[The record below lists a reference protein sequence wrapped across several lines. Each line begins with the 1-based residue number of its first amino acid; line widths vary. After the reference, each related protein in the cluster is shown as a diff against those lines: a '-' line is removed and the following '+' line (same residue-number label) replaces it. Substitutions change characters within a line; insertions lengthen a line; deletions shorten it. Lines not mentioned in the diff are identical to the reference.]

1 MVLFCLSKNAVF
13 SRFTTVMHGDIIKNK
28 LKLIELYE
36 KGYIMKK
43 NIRKQQNNDMKIVHD
58 KRTFR
63 GAFAMASILLVILI
77 IAFLSVVYS
86 KQIQKQFFQERSKN
100 LLNISSK
107 VGDMMNSMITDVWS
121 CLDTMEY
128 QVKKKKEIPGEGL
141 EEWMS
146 TIYESV
152 CIKRDNSD
160 RDILLFFNDNNQY
173 YMISEEGY
181 YQGNWSNLSIF
192 TELNTK
198 DSIYSV
204 TLPNVKET
212 QNYIM
217 LLREIDD
224 RNVTID
230 GNQMKYISI
239 CINTNDFKECFT
251 VDGFEKQN
259 FFYILSADGHRLF
272 RYEQGD
278 SFIDVFNI
286 FNALED
292 CETLQG
298 SSIREMRDNLINNK
312 NDCSEFLY
320 DGKHYYVSSTA
331 LEFKDWF
338 ILMFVPTE
346 ILASNYDSFLK
357 TTFTFAAVIAVL
369 LIVLFVS
376 ISTIFVLSTTDRKM
390 MQQQKIANE
399 KLEEAAK
406 LANVAN
412 DAKTEFLSNMS
423 HDIRT
428 PINGIMGMTAI
439 ALKEDN
445 PQKTID
451 CLKKIQ
457 GASNHL
463 MSLINDILDMSRIE
477 RGKIEITNSNLN
489 IIRIVE
495 ECVSIVYG
503 EMDDRNLE
511 INVNVDEVIHSEL
524 FGDDLHLKQVLIN
537 IIGNAVK
544 FTPDHGK
551 IWIRIRESGHDSIKS
566 FFQIEIEDNGIGMKE
581 EFIKDIFKPFSQEAS
596 TSRTKYQGTGLGM
609 AITKNIIELMDGSIE
624 VESEYQKGT
633 KFTVYLP
640 FLINSRYQE
649 RILEKQEKNISG
661 ISILLVDDNELNLD
675 VAKELLEAEGAKV
688 ITAWNG
694 KEALDIFERE
704 KEGTF
709 DVIIMD
715 IMMPVMD
722 GLEATRKIRQLGK
735 KDALHIPI
743 IAMTANAFREDIQK
757 SLDAG
762 MNEHISKPVD
772 IDTII
777 MVISKFF

>member
-1 MVLFCLSKNAVF
+1 ML
-13 SRFTTVMHGDIIKNK
+13 RFK
-28 LKLIELYE
+28 
-36 KGYIMKK
+36 
-43 NIRKQQNNDMKIVHD
+43 RKQSDELKIQIND
-58 KRTFR
+58 KRTYH
-63 GAFAMASILLVILI
+63 GAIAMLSIAFVIFVISILGI
-77 IAFLSVVYS
+77 SYTR
-86 KQIQKQFFQERSKN
+86 QIQKQFFQERSKN

-107 VGDMMNSMITDVWS
+107 MGDMMNSMITDVWS
-121 CLDTMEY
+121 CLDTLEY
-128 QVKKKKEIPGEGL
+128 QAKKKKDIPGDVL

-146 TIYESV
+146 TIHESV
-152 CIKRDNSD
+152 CIKRKDSD
-160 RDILLFFNDNNQY
+160 RDILLFFNEKNEY
-173 YMISEEGY
+173 YMITENGY
-181 YQGNWSNLSIF
+181 FHGNWNNVSIF
-192 TELNTK
+192 TDLNSK
-198 DSIYSV
+198 DDIFSV
-204 TLPNVKET
+204 VLPNVDESQK
-212 QNYIM
+212 YIM
-217 LLREIDD
+217 LIRKIDD
-224 RNVTID
+224 SSNITFD
-230 GNQMKYISI
+230 GNNLKYLSI

-259 FFYILSADGHRLF
+259 FFYILSEDGHRVF

-278 SFIDVFNI
+278 SFIDLLNI
-286 FNALED
+286 FDALED
-292 CETLQG
+292 CEIVNG
-298 SSIREMRDNLINNK
+298 PSINEMMSNLKEKK

-320 DGKHYYVSSTA
+320 DGEKYYVSSTA

-346 ILASNYDSFLK
+346 ILASNYDHFLK
-357 TTFTFAAVIAVL
+357 TTLSFAAVVSVL

-376 ISTIFVLSTTDRKM
+376 ISIILVLASSDRKL

-399 KLEEAAK
+399 KLAEAAK

-412 DAKTEFLSNMS
+412 EAKTEFLSNMS

-445 PQKTID
+445 SQKTMD
-451 CLKKIQ
+451 CLRKIQ

-489 IIRIVE
+489 IIRIIE

-503 EMDDRNLE
+503 QLEDRNLE
-511 INVNVDEVIHSEL
+511 INVNVENVVHSEL
-524 FGDDLHLKQVLIN
+524 FGDDLHFKQVLIN

-551 IWIRIRESGHDSIKS
+551 IWIRVKEIGFDSIKAN
-566 FFQIEIEDNGIGMKE
+566 FQIEIEDTGIGMKE
-581 EFIKDIFKPFSQEAS
+581 DFLKDIFKPFSQEAH

-624 VESEYQKGT
+624 VDSVYQKGS
-633 KFTVYLP
+633 KFTVFIP

-649 RILEKQEKNISG
+649 RVLEKEDMNIDG
-661 ISILLVDDNELNLD
+661 IHILLVDDNELNLE
-675 VAKELLEAEGAKV
+675 VAKELLESEGARV
-688 ITAWNG
+688 TTAWNG
-694 KEALDIFERE
+694 KEALDMFEKE
-704 KEGTF
+704 DEGTF
-709 DVIIMD
+709 NLIIMD

-722 GLEATRKIRQLGK
+722 GLEATRKIRQLHK

-772 IDTII
+772 IETMK
-777 MVISKFF
+777 MVISKCLS

>member
-1 MVLFCLSKNAVF
+1 MNS
-13 SRFTTVMHGDIIKNK
+13 IK
-28 LKLIELYE
+28 
-36 KGYIMKK
+36 
-43 NIRKQQNNDMKIVHD
+43 RKQQDNEMKIIHD

-63 GAFAMASILLVILI
+63 GAFAMFSVLLVILI

-86 KQIQKQFFQERSKN
+86 KQIQKQFFQERNKN

-128 QVKKKKEIPGEGL
+128 QVKKKKEIPGDVL

-152 CIKRDNSD
+152 CIKRVNSD
-160 RDILLFFNDNNQY
+160 RDILLFFNENNQY

-198 DSIYSV
+198 DAIYSI

-230 GNQMKYISI
+230 GKQMKYISI

-251 VDGFEKQN
+251 VDGFERQN

-286 FNALED
+286 FNALEE

-298 SSIREMRDNLINNK
+298 SSIREMRDNLINKK

-320 DGKHYYVSSTA
+320 EGKRYYVSSTA

-357 TTFTFAAVIAVL
+357 TTLTFATVIAVL

-376 ISTIFVLSTTDRKM
+376 MSIIFVLSATDRKM

-399 KLEEAAK
+399 KLAEAAK

-551 IWIRIRESGHDSIKS
+551 IWIRIRETGHDSIKS
-566 FFQIEIEDNGIGMKE
+566 FFQIEIEDNGIGMKK

-661 ISILLVDDNELNLD
+661 ISILLVDDNELNLE

-688 ITAWNG
+688 TTVWNG
-694 KEALDIFERE
+694 KEALDTFERE
-704 KEGTF
+704 REGTF

-715 IMMPVMD
+715 IMMPIMD
-722 GLEATRKIRQLGK
+722 GLEATRRIRQLEK
-735 KDALHIPI
+735 KDAQHIPI

-772 IDTII
+772 IETII

>member
-1 MVLFCLSKNAVF
+1 MKEFIK
-13 SRFTTVMHGDIIKNK
+13 KNK
-28 LKLIELYE
+28 
-36 KGYIMKK
+36 
-43 NIRKQQNNDMKIVHD
+43 QNSQMDEHD
-58 KRTFR
+58 KRTYR
-63 GAFAMASILLVILI
+63 GAFAMLSILAAI
-77 IAFLSVVYS
+77 IIISSLSVVYS
-86 KQIQKQFFQERSKN
+86 NQIKKQFFQERSKN

-128 QVKKKKEIPGEGL
+128 QLKKKKDIPGEEL
-141 EEWMS
+141 EEWMT
-146 TIYESV
+146 TIYESA
-152 CIKRDNSD
+152 CIKRENMD
-160 RDILLFFNDNNQY
+160 RDILLFFNENNQY
-173 YMISEEGY
+173 YMISEDGY
-181 YQGNWSNLSIF
+181 YHGNWSNLSIF
-192 TELNTK
+192 MNLNTK
-198 DSIYSV
+198 DAIYTT
-204 TLPNVKET
+204 TLPNVTET

-224 RNVTID
+224 INVTID
-230 GNQMKYISI
+230 GKKMKYVSV
-239 CINTNDFKECFT
+239 CINTKDFKECFT
-251 VDGFEKQN
+251 VEGFEKQN

-278 SFIDVFNI
+278 SFIDVFNV
-286 FNALED
+286 FNALES

-298 SSIREMRDNLINNK
+298 TSTQEMRDSLINKK

-320 DGKHYYVSSTA
+320 EGKRYYVSSTV
-331 LEFKDWF
+331 LEFNDWF

-346 ILASNYDSFLK
+346 ILASNYDSFLR
-357 TTFTFAAVIAVL
+357 TTFTYAAIIAVL
-369 LIVLFVS
+369 LIILFVS
-376 ISTIFVLSTTDRKM
+376 MSIIFVLSTADRKL
-390 MQQQKIANE
+390 MQQQKIANQ
-399 KLEEAAK
+399 KLAEAAK

-412 DAKTEFLSNMS
+412 EAKTEFLSNMS

-428 PINGIMGMTAI
+428 PINGIMGMTTI

-477 RGKIEITNSNLN
+477 RGKIEISNSNMN

-511 INVNVDEVIHSEL
+511 INVNVEEVIHGEL
-524 FGDDLHLKQVLIN
+524 FGDDLHFKQVLIN
-537 IIGNAVK
+537 ILGNAVK

-551 IWIRIRESGHDSIKS
+551 IWVRVKETGHDAIKA
-566 FFQIEIEDNGIGMKE
+566 FYQIEIEDNGIGMKP

-624 VESEYQKGT
+624 VQSTYQKGT
-633 KFTVYLP
+633 IFTVYLP

-649 RILEKQEKNISG
+649 KILEKQERNISG
-661 ISILLVDDNELNLD
+661 IRILLVDDNELNLE
-675 VAKELLEAEGAKV
+675 VAKELLEGEGAV
-688 ITAWNG
+688 ITTAWNG
-694 KEALDIFERE
+694 QEALDTFERE
-704 KEGTF
+704 PEGTF

-722 GLEATRKIRQLGK
+722 GLEATRRIRNLDK
-735 KDALHIPI
+735 KDASYIPI
-743 IAMTANAFREDIQK
+743 IAMTANAFREDVQK

-772 IDTII
+772 IETI
-777 MVISKFF
+777 MLVINKFFP

>member
-1 MVLFCLSKNAVF
+1 MNS
-13 SRFTTVMHGDIIKNK
+13 IK
-28 LKLIELYE
+28 
-36 KGYIMKK
+36 
-43 NIRKQQNNDMKIVHD
+43 RKQQDNEMKIIHD

-63 GAFAMASILLVILI
+63 GAFAMFSVLLVILI

-86 KQIQKQFFQERSKN
+86 KQIQKQFFQERNKN

-128 QVKKKKEIPGEGL
+128 QVKKKKEIPGDVL

-160 RDILLFFNDNNQY
+160 RDILLFFNENNQY

-198 DSIYSV
+198 DAIYSI

-230 GNQMKYISI
+230 GKQMKYISI

-251 VDGFEKQN
+251 VDGFERQN

-286 FNALED
+286 FNALEE

-298 SSIREMRDNLINNK
+298 SSIREMRDNLINKK

-320 DGKHYYVSSTA
+320 EGKRYYVSSTA

-357 TTFTFAAVIAVL
+357 TTLTFAAVIAVL

-376 ISTIFVLSTTDRKM
+376 MSIIFVLSATDRKM

-399 KLEEAAK
+399 KLAEAAK

-551 IWIRIRESGHDSIKS
+551 IWIRIRETGHDSIKS

-688 ITAWNG
+688 TTAWNG
-694 KEALDIFERE
+694 KEALDTFERE

-722 GLEATRKIRQLGK
+722 GLEATRKIRLLGK
-735 KDALHIPI
+735 KDAPHIPI

>member
-1 MVLFCLSKNAVF
+1 MNS
-13 SRFTTVMHGDIIKNK
+13 IK
-28 LKLIELYE
+28 
-36 KGYIMKK
+36 
-43 NIRKQQNNDMKIVHD
+43 RKQQDNEMKIIHD

-63 GAFAMASILLVILI
+63 GAFAMFSVLLVILI

-86 KQIQKQFFQERSKN
+86 KQIQKQFFQERNKN

-128 QVKKKKEIPGEGL
+128 QVKKKKEIPGDVL

-146 TIYESV
+146 TIYESA

-160 RDILLFFNDNNQY
+160 RDILLFFNENNQY

-198 DSIYSV
+198 DAIYSI

-230 GNQMKYISI
+230 GKQMKYISI

-251 VDGFEKQN
+251 VDGFERQN

-286 FNALED
+286 FNALEE

-298 SSIREMRDNLINNK
+298 SSIREMRDNLINKK

-320 DGKHYYVSSTA
+320 EGKRYYVSSTA

-357 TTFTFAAVIAVL
+357 TTLTFAAVIAVL

-376 ISTIFVLSTTDRKM
+376 MSIIFVLSATDRKM
-390 MQQQKIANE
+390 MQQQKIADE
-399 KLEEAAK
+399 KLAEAAK

-551 IWIRIRESGHDSIKS
+551 IWIRIRETGHDSIKS

-688 ITAWNG
+688 TTAWNG
-694 KEALDIFERE
+694 KEALDTFERE

-722 GLEATRKIRQLGK
+722 GLEATRKIRLLGK
-735 KDALHIPI
+735 KDAPHIPI

>member
-1 MVLFCLSKNAVF
+1 MKEFIK
-13 SRFTTVMHGDIIKNK
+13 KNK
-28 LKLIELYE
+28 
-36 KGYIMKK
+36 
-43 NIRKQQNNDMKIVHD
+43 QNSQMDEHD
-58 KRTFR
+58 KRTYR
-63 GAFAMASILLVILI
+63 GAFAMLSILAAI
-77 IAFLSVVYS
+77 IIISSLSVVYS
-86 KQIQKQFFQERSKN
+86 NQIKKQFFQERSKN

-128 QVKKKKEIPGEGL
+128 QLKKKKDIPGEGL
-141 EEWMS
+141 EEWMT
-146 TIYESV
+146 TIHESV
-152 CIKRDNSD
+152 CIKRENMD
-160 RDILLFFNDNNQY
+160 RDILLFFNENNQY
-173 YMISEEGY
+173 YMISEDGY
-181 YQGNWSNLSIF
+181 YHGNWSNLSIF
-192 TELNTK
+192 MNLNTK
-198 DSIYSV
+198 DAIYTT
-204 TLPNVKET
+204 TLPNVTET

-224 RNVTID
+224 INVTID
-230 GNQMKYISI
+230 GKKMKYVSI
-239 CINTNDFKECFT
+239 CINTKDFKECFT
-251 VDGFEKQN
+251 VEGFEKQN
-259 FFYILSADGHRLF
+259 FFYILSSDGHRLF

-278 SFIDVFNI
+278 SFIDVFNV
-286 FNALED
+286 FNALES

-298 SSIREMRDNLINNK
+298 TSIQEMRNNLINKK

-320 DGKHYYVSSTA
+320 EGKKYYVSSTA
-331 LEFKDWF
+331 LEFNDWF

-346 ILASNYDSFLK
+346 ILASNYDSFLR
-357 TTFTFAAVIAVL
+357 TTFTYAAIIAVL
-369 LIVLFVS
+369 LIILFVS
-376 ISTIFVLSTTDRKM
+376 MSIIFVLSTADRKL
-390 MQQQKIANE
+390 MQQQKIANQ
-399 KLEEAAK
+399 KLAEAAK

-412 DAKTEFLSNMS
+412 EAKTEFLSNMS

-428 PINGIMGMTAI
+428 PINGIMGMTTI

-477 RGKIEITNSNLN
+477 RGKIEISNSNMN

-511 INVNVDEVIHSEL
+511 INVNVEEVIHSEL
-524 FGDDLHLKQVLIN
+524 FGDDLHFKQVLIN
-537 IIGNAVK
+537 ILGNAVK

-551 IWIRIRESGHDSIKS
+551 IWVRVKETGHDAIKA
-566 FFQIEIEDNGIGMKE
+566 FYQIEIEDNGIGMKP

-596 TSRTKYQGTGLGM
+596 TSRTQYQGTGLGM
-609 AITKNIIELMDGSIE
+609 AITKNIIELMDGSFE
-624 VESEYQKGT
+624 VQSTYQKGT
-633 KFTVYLP
+633 IFTVYLP

-649 RILEKQEKNISG
+649 KILEKQERNISG
-661 ISILLVDDNELNLD
+661 IHILLVDDNELNLE
-675 VAKELLEAEGAKV
+675 VAKELLEGEGAV
-688 ITAWNG
+688 ITTAWNG
-694 KEALDIFERE
+694 QEALDTFERE
-704 KEGTF
+704 PEGTF

-722 GLEATRKIRQLGK
+722 GLEATRRIRNLDK
-735 KDALHIPI
+735 KDAGFIPI
-743 IAMTANAFREDIQK
+743 IAMTANAFREDVQK

-772 IDTII
+772 IETIM
-777 MVISKFF
+777 MVINKFFP

>member
-1 MVLFCLSKNAVF
+1 MNS
-13 SRFTTVMHGDIIKNK
+13 IK
-28 LKLIELYE
+28 
-36 KGYIMKK
+36 
-43 NIRKQQNNDMKIVHD
+43 RKQQDNEMKIIHD

-63 GAFAMASILLVILI
+63 GTFAMFSVLLVILI
-77 IAFLSVVYS
+77 IFFLSVVYS

-128 QVKKKKEIPGEGL
+128 QVKKKKEISGDGL

-160 RDILLFFNDNNQY
+160 RDILLFFNENNQY

-198 DSIYSV
+198 DSIYSI

-286 FNALED
+286 FNALEE

-298 SSIREMRDNLINNK
+298 SSIREMRDNLINKK

-320 DGKHYYVSSTA
+320 EGKHYYVSSTA

-376 ISTIFVLSTTDRKM
+376 ISTIFVLSTTDRKL
-390 MQQQKIANE
+390 MQQQKIANQ
-399 KLEEAAK
+399 KLAEAAK

-551 IWIRIRESGHDSIKS
+551 IWIRIRETGHDSIKS

-688 ITAWNG
+688 TTAWNG
-694 KEALDIFERE
+694 KEALDTFERE

-722 GLEATRKIRQLGK
+722 GLEATRKIRLLGK
-735 KDALHIPI
+735 KDAPHIPI

>member
-1 MVLFCLSKNAVF
+1 MNS
-13 SRFTTVMHGDIIKNK
+13 IK
-28 LKLIELYE
+28 
-36 KGYIMKK
+36 
-43 NIRKQQNNDMKIVHD
+43 RKQQDNEIKIIHD

-63 GAFAMASILLVILI
+63 GAFAIVSVLLVILI

-86 KQIQKQFFQERSKN
+86 KQIQKQFFQERNKN

-128 QVKKKKEIPGEGL
+128 QVKKKKEIPGDVL

-146 TIYESV
+146 TIYESA

-160 RDILLFFNDNNQY
+160 RDILLFFNENNQY

-198 DSIYSV
+198 DAIYSI

-230 GNQMKYISI
+230 GKQMKYISI

-251 VDGFEKQN
+251 VDGFERQN

-286 FNALED
+286 FNALEE

-298 SSIREMRDNLINNK
+298 SSIREMRDNLINKK

-320 DGKHYYVSSTA
+320 EGKRYYVSSTA

-357 TTFTFAAVIAVL
+357 TTLTFAAVIAVL

-376 ISTIFVLSTTDRKM
+376 MSIIFVLSATDRKM

-399 KLEEAAK
+399 KLAEAAK

-551 IWIRIRESGHDSIKS
+551 IWIRIRETGHDSIKS
-566 FFQIEIEDNGIGMKE
+566 FFQIEIEDNGIGMKK

-661 ISILLVDDNELNLD
+661 ISILLVDDNELNLE

-688 ITAWNG
+688 TTVWNG
-694 KEALDIFERE
+694 KEALDTFERE
-704 KEGTF
+704 REGTF

-715 IMMPVMD
+715 IMMPIMD
-722 GLEATRKIRQLGK
+722 GLEATRRIRQLEK
-735 KDALHIPI
+735 KDAQHIPI

-772 IDTII
+772 IETII
-777 MVISKFF
+777 MVFSKFF

>member
-1 MVLFCLSKNAVF
+1 MNS
-13 SRFTTVMHGDIIKNK
+13 IK
-28 LKLIELYE
+28 
-36 KGYIMKK
+36 
-43 NIRKQQNNDMKIVHD
+43 RKQQDNEIKIIHD

-63 GAFAMASILLVILI
+63 GAFAIVSVLLVILI

-86 KQIQKQFFQERSKN
+86 KQIQKQFFQERNKN

-128 QVKKKKEIPGEGL
+128 QVKKKKEIPGDVL

-146 TIYESV
+146 TIYESA

-160 RDILLFFNDNNQY
+160 RDILLFFNENNQY

-198 DSIYSV
+198 DAIYSI

-230 GNQMKYISI
+230 GKQMKYISI

-251 VDGFEKQN
+251 VDGFERQN

-286 FNALED
+286 FNALEE

-298 SSIREMRDNLINNK
+298 SSIREMRDNLINKK

-320 DGKHYYVSSTA
+320 EGKRYYVSSTA

-357 TTFTFAAVIAVL
+357 TTLTFAAVIAVL

-376 ISTIFVLSTTDRKM
+376 MSIIFVLSATDRKM

-399 KLEEAAK
+399 KLAEAAK

-551 IWIRIRESGHDSIKS
+551 IWIRIRETGHDSIKS
-566 FFQIEIEDNGIGMKE
+566 FFQIEIEDNGIGMKK

-661 ISILLVDDNELNLD
+661 ISILLVDDNELNLE

-688 ITAWNG
+688 TTVWNG
-694 KEALDIFERE
+694 KEALDTFERE
-704 KEGTF
+704 REGTF

-715 IMMPVMD
+715 IMMPIMD
-722 GLEATRKIRQLGK
+722 GLEATRRIRQLEK
-735 KDALHIPI
+735 KDAQHIPI

-772 IDTII
+772 IETII

>member
-1 MVLFCLSKNAVF
+1 MNS
-13 SRFTTVMHGDIIKNK
+13 IK
-28 LKLIELYE
+28 
-36 KGYIMKK
+36 
-43 NIRKQQNNDMKIVHD
+43 RKQQDNEIKIIHD

-63 GAFAMASILLVILI
+63 GAFAMVSVLLVILI

-86 KQIQKQFFQERSKN
+86 KQIQKQFFQERNKN

-128 QVKKKKEIPGEGL
+128 QVKKKKEIPGDGL

-160 RDILLFFNDNNQY
+160 RDILLFFNENNQY

-181 YQGNWSNLSIF
+181 YQGNWNNLSIF

-198 DSIYSV
+198 DAIYSI

-230 GNQMKYISI
+230 GKQMKYISI

-251 VDGFEKQN
+251 VDGFERQN

-286 FNALED
+286 FNALEE

-298 SSIREMRDNLINNK
+298 SSIREMRDNLINKK

-320 DGKHYYVSSTA
+320 EGKRYYVSSTA

-357 TTFTFAAVIAVL
+357 TTLTFAAVIAVL

-376 ISTIFVLSTTDRKM
+376 MSIIFVLSATDRKM

-399 KLEEAAK
+399 KLAEAAK

-551 IWIRIRESGHDSIKS
+551 IWIRIRETGHDSIKS
-566 FFQIEIEDNGIGMKE
+566 FFQIEIEDNGIGMKK

-661 ISILLVDDNELNLD
+661 ISILLVDDNELNLE

-688 ITAWNG
+688 TTVWNG
-694 KEALDIFERE
+694 KEALDTFERE
-704 KEGTF
+704 REGTF

-715 IMMPVMD
+715 IMMPIMD
-722 GLEATRKIRQLGK
+722 GLEATRRIRQLEK
-735 KDALHIPI
+735 KDAQHIPI

>member
-1 MVLFCLSKNAVF
+1 MNS
-13 SRFTTVMHGDIIKNK
+13 IK
-28 LKLIELYE
+28 
-36 KGYIMKK
+36 
-43 NIRKQQNNDMKIVHD
+43 RKQQDNEMKIIHD

-63 GAFAMASILLVILI
+63 GAFAMFSVLLVILI

-86 KQIQKQFFQERSKN
+86 KQIQKQFFQERNKN

-128 QVKKKKEIPGEGL
+128 QVKKKKEIPGDVL

-146 TIYESV
+146 TIYESA

-160 RDILLFFNDNNQY
+160 RDILLFFNENNQY

-198 DSIYSV
+198 DAIYSI

-230 GNQMKYISI
+230 GKQMKYISI

-251 VDGFEKQN
+251 VDGFERQN

-286 FNALED
+286 FNALEE

-298 SSIREMRDNLINNK
+298 SSIREMRDNLINKK

-320 DGKHYYVSSTA
+320 EGKRYYVSSTA

-357 TTFTFAAVIAVL
+357 TTLTFATVIAVL

-376 ISTIFVLSTTDRKM
+376 ISTIFVLSTTDRKL

-399 KLEEAAK
+399 KLAEAAK

-551 IWIRIRESGHDSIKS
+551 IWIRIRETGHDSIKS

-688 ITAWNG
+688 TTAWNG
-694 KEALDIFERE
+694 KEALDTFERE

-722 GLEATRKIRQLGK
+722 GLEATRKIRLLGK
-735 KDALHIPI
+735 KDAPHIPI

-772 IDTII
+772 IETII

>member
-1 MVLFCLSKNAVF
+1 MNS
-13 SRFTTVMHGDIIKNK
+13 IK
-28 LKLIELYE
+28 
-36 KGYIMKK
+36 
-43 NIRKQQNNDMKIVHD
+43 RKQQDNEMKIIHD

-63 GAFAMASILLVILI
+63 GAFAMFSVLLVILI

-86 KQIQKQFFQERSKN
+86 KQIQKQFFQERNKN

-128 QVKKKKEIPGEGL
+128 QVKKKKEIPGDVL

-146 TIYESV
+146 TIYESA

-160 RDILLFFNDNNQY
+160 RDILLFFNENNQY

-198 DSIYSV
+198 DAIYSI

-230 GNQMKYISI
+230 GKQMKYISI

-286 FNALED
+286 FNALEE

-298 SSIREMRDNLINNK
+298 SSIREMRDNLINKK

-320 DGKHYYVSSTA
+320 EGKRYYVSSTA

-357 TTFTFAAVIAVL
+357 TTLTFAAVIAVL

-376 ISTIFVLSTTDRKM
+376 MSIIFVLSATDRKM

-399 KLEEAAK
+399 KLAEAAK

-551 IWIRIRESGHDSIKS
+551 IWIRIRETGHDSIKS

-661 ISILLVDDNELNLD
+661 ISILLVDDNELNLE

-688 ITAWNG
+688 TTAWNG
-694 KEALDIFERE
+694 KEALDTFERE

-722 GLEATRKIRQLGK
+722 GLDATRRIRQFEK
-735 KDALHIPI
+735 KDAQHIPI

>member
-1 MVLFCLSKNAVF
+1 MMKPKRSYL
-13 SRFTTVMHGDIIKNK
+13 NK
-28 LKLIELYE
+28 EIL
-36 KGYIMKK
+36 
-43 NIRKQQNNDMKIVHD
+43 QQHD
-58 KRTFR
+58 KRTYH
-63 GAFAMASILLVILI
+63 GVMAMLSVLFAIFIISILTI
-77 IAFLSVVYS
+77 VYT
-86 KQIQKQFFQERSKN
+86 KQIKEQFFQERSKN
-100 LLNISSK
+100 LINISSK

-128 QVKKKKEIPGEGL
+128 QVRKKKDIPVDKM
-141 EEWMS
+141 EEWMNG
-146 TIYESV
+146 IHESV
-152 CIKRDNSD
+152 CIKRENSD
-160 RDILLFFNDNNQY
+160 RDILLVFDEYNQY
-173 YMISEEGY
+173 YMVSEEGY
-181 YQGNWSNLSIF
+181 YHGNWSNLAIF

-198 DSIYSV
+198 DAIYSV

-224 RNVTID
+224 RNLTIE
-230 GNQMKYISI
+230 GNKIKYISI

-259 FFYILSADGHRLF
+259 FFYILSTDGHRLF

-278 SFIDVFNI
+278 SFIDVFNV
-286 FNALED
+286 FKALEN
-292 CETLQG
+292 CETIHG
-298 SSIREMRDNLINNK
+298 STIVEMRDNLKNKK
-312 NDCSEFLY
+312 NDCSEFIY
-320 DGKHYYVSSTA
+320 EGKKYYVSSTA
-331 LEFKDWF
+331 VEFKDWF
-338 ILMFVPTE
+338 ILMFVPTK

-357 TTFTFAAVIAVL
+357 TTFTFATLVAVL

-376 ISTIFVLSTTDRKM
+376 LSMILLLSATDRKL
-390 MQQQKIANE
+390 MQQQKSANE
-399 KLEEAAK
+399 KLAEAAK

-412 DAKTEFLSNMS
+412 EAKTEFLSNMS

-445 PQKTID
+445 PQKTMD

-489 IIRIVE
+489 IIHIME

-503 EMDDRNLE
+503 QLEDRNLE
-511 INVNVDEVIHSEL
+511 VNLNVEEVIHSEL
-524 FGDDLHLKQVLIN
+524 FGDDLHFKQIMIN
-537 IIGNAVK
+537 ILGNAVK

-551 IWIRIRESGHDSIKS
+551 IWVRVKEIEYDSIKS
-566 FFQIEIEDNGIGMKE
+566 HFQIEVEDTGIGMKE
-581 EFIKDIFKPFSQEAS
+581 EYLKDIFKPFSQEAS

-609 AITKNIIELMDGSIE
+609 AITKNIVELMGGNIE
-624 VESEYQKGT
+624 VESVYHKGS
-633 KFTVYLP
+633 KFTVFLP
-640 FLINSRYQE
+640 FMINSRFE
-649 RILEKQEKNISG
+649 SRIAEKKEKNISD
-661 ISILLVDDNELNLD
+661 IHILLVDDNELNLE
-675 VAKELLEAEGAKV
+675 VAKELLEAEGAR
-688 ITAWNG
+688 ITTAWNG
-694 KEALDIFERE
+694 KEALDLFEKE

-722 GLEATRKIRQLGK
+722 GLEATRRIRKLAK
-735 KDALHIPI
+735 KDAALVPI

-772 IDTII
+772 IETIL
-777 MVISKFF
+777 MVINKFIS

>member
-1 MVLFCLSKNAVF
+1 M
-13 SRFTTVMHGDIIKNK
+13 NK
-28 LKLIELYE
+28 F
-36 KGYIMKK
+36 M
-43 NIRKQQNNDMKIVHD
+43 RKQQDNETKNTHD
-58 KRTFR
+58 KRAFR
-63 GAFAMASILLVILI
+63 GAFAMFSILLVILI
-77 IAFLSVVYS
+77 IFFLSVVYS
-86 KQIQKQFFQERSKN
+86 KQIQKQCFQERSKN

-128 QVKKKKEIPGEGL
+128 QVKKKKEISGDGL

-160 RDILLFFNDNNQY
+160 RDILLFFNENNQY

-198 DSIYSV
+198 DSIYSI

-286 FNALED
+286 FNALEE

-298 SSIREMRDNLINNK
+298 SSIREMRDNLINKK

-320 DGKHYYVSSTA
+320 EGKHYYVSSTA

-376 ISTIFVLSTTDRKM
+376 ISTIFVLSTTDRKL
-390 MQQQKIANE
+390 MQQQKNANE
-399 KLEEAAK
+399 KLAEAAK

-551 IWIRIRESGHDSIKS
+551 IWIRIRETGHDSIKS

-688 ITAWNG
+688 TTAWNG
-694 KEALDIFERE
+694 KEALDTFERE

-722 GLEATRKIRQLGK
+722 GLEATRKIRLLGK
-735 KDALHIPI
+735 KDAPHIPI

>member
-1 MVLFCLSKNAVF
+1 MNS
-13 SRFTTVMHGDIIKNK
+13 IK
-28 LKLIELYE
+28 
-36 KGYIMKK
+36 
-43 NIRKQQNNDMKIVHD
+43 RKQQDNEMKIIHD

-63 GAFAMASILLVILI
+63 GAFAMFSVLLVILI

-86 KQIQKQFFQERSKN
+86 KQIQKQFFQERNKN

-128 QVKKKKEIPGEGL
+128 QVKKKKEIPGDVL

-146 TIYESV
+146 TIYESA

-160 RDILLFFNDNNQY
+160 RDILLFFNENNQY

-198 DSIYSV
+198 DAIYSI

-230 GNQMKYISI
+230 GKQMKYISI

-251 VDGFEKQN
+251 VDGFERQN

-286 FNALED
+286 FNALEE

-298 SSIREMRDNLINNK
+298 SSIREMRDNLINKK

-320 DGKHYYVSSTA
+320 EGKRYYVSSTA

-357 TTFTFAAVIAVL
+357 TTLTFAAVIAVL
-369 LIVLFVS
+369 LSVLFVS
-376 ISTIFVLSTTDRKM
+376 MSIIFVLSATDRKM

-399 KLEEAAK
+399 KLAEAAK

-551 IWIRIRESGHDSIKS
+551 IWIRIRETGHDSIKS

-688 ITAWNG
+688 TTAWNG
-694 KEALDIFERE
+694 KEALDTFERE

-722 GLEATRKIRQLGK
+722 GLEATRKIRLLGK
-735 KDALHIPI
+735 KDAPHIPI

>member
-1 MVLFCLSKNAVF
+1 MNS
-13 SRFTTVMHGDIIKNK
+13 IK
-28 LKLIELYE
+28 
-36 KGYIMKK
+36 
-43 NIRKQQNNDMKIVHD
+43 RKQQDNEMKIIHD

-63 GAFAMASILLVILI
+63 GAFAMFSVLLVILI

-86 KQIQKQFFQERSKN
+86 KQIQKQFFQERNKN

-128 QVKKKKEIPGEGL
+128 QVKKKKEIPGDVL

-146 TIYESV
+146 TIYESA

-160 RDILLFFNDNNQY
+160 RDILLFFNENNQY

-198 DSIYSV
+198 DAIYSI

-230 GNQMKYISI
+230 GKQMKYISI

-251 VDGFEKQN
+251 VDGFERQN

-286 FNALED
+286 FNALEE

-298 SSIREMRDNLINNK
+298 SSIREMRDNLINKK

-320 DGKHYYVSSTA
+320 EGKRYYVSSTA

-357 TTFTFAAVIAVL
+357 TTLTFAAVIAVL

-376 ISTIFVLSTTDRKM
+376 MSIIFVLSATDRKM

-399 KLEEAAK
+399 KLAEAAK

-551 IWIRIRESGHDSIKS
+551 IWIRIRETGHDSIKS

-688 ITAWNG
+688 TTAWNG
-694 KEALDIFERE
+694 KEALDTFERE

-722 GLEATRKIRQLGK
+722 GLEATRKIRLLGK
-735 KDALHIPI
+735 KDAPHIPI

>member
-1 MVLFCLSKNAVF
+1 
-13 SRFTTVMHGDIIKNK
+13 
-28 LKLIELYE
+28 
-36 KGYIMKK
+36 
-43 NIRKQQNNDMKIVHD
+43 
-58 KRTFR
+58 
-63 GAFAMASILLVILI
+63 
-77 IAFLSVVYS
+77 
-86 KQIQKQFFQERSKN
+86 
-100 LLNISSK
+100 
-107 VGDMMNSMITDVWS
+107 
-121 CLDTMEY
+121 
-128 QVKKKKEIPGEGL
+128 
-141 EEWMS
+141 
-146 TIYESV
+146 
-152 CIKRDNSD
+152 
-160 RDILLFFNDNNQY
+160 
-173 YMISEEGY
+173 
-181 YQGNWSNLSIF
+181 
-192 TELNTK
+192 
-198 DSIYSV
+198 
-204 TLPNVKET
+204 
-212 QNYIM
+212 
-217 LLREIDD
+217 
-224 RNVTID
+224 
-230 GNQMKYISI
+230 
-239 CINTNDFKECFT
+239 
-251 VDGFEKQN
+251 
-259 FFYILSADGHRLF
+259 
-272 RYEQGD
+272 
-278 SFIDVFNI
+278 
-286 FNALED
+286 
-292 CETLQG
+292 
-298 SSIREMRDNLINNK
+298 
-312 NDCSEFLY
+312 
-320 DGKHYYVSSTA
+320 
-331 LEFKDWF
+331 
-338 ILMFVPTE
+338 MFVPTD

-357 TTFTFAAVIAVL
+357 TTLTFAAVIAVL

-376 ISTIFVLSTTDRKM
+376 ISTVFVLSSTDRKL

-399 KLEEAAK
+399 KLAEAAK

-412 DAKTEFLSNMS
+412 EAKTEFLSNMS

-551 IWIRIRESGHDSIKS
+551 IWIRIRETGHDSIKS

-688 ITAWNG
+688 TTSWNG

-772 IDTII
+772 IDTIM
-777 MVISKFF
+777 MVISKFI

>member
-1 MVLFCLSKNAVF
+1 MNS
-13 SRFTTVMHGDIIKNK
+13 IK
-28 LKLIELYE
+28 
-36 KGYIMKK
+36 
-43 NIRKQQNNDMKIVHD
+43 RKQQDNEMKIIHD

-63 GAFAMASILLVILI
+63 GAFAMFSVLLVILI

-86 KQIQKQFFQERSKN
+86 KQIQKQFFQERNKN

-128 QVKKKKEIPGEGL
+128 QVKKKKEIPGDVL

-146 TIYESV
+146 TIYESA

-160 RDILLFFNDNNQY
+160 RDILLFFNENNQY

-198 DSIYSV
+198 DAIYSI

-230 GNQMKYISI
+230 GKQMKYISI

-251 VDGFEKQN
+251 VDGFERQN

-286 FNALED
+286 FNALEE

-298 SSIREMRDNLINNK
+298 SSIREMRDNLINKK

-320 DGKHYYVSSTA
+320 EGKRYYVSSTA

-357 TTFTFAAVIAVL
+357 TTLTFAAVIAVL

-376 ISTIFVLSTTDRKM
+376 MSIIFVLSATDRKM

-399 KLEEAAK
+399 KLAEAAK

-551 IWIRIRESGHDSIKS
+551 IWIRIRETGHDSIKS

-609 AITKNIIELMDGSIE
+609 AITKNIIALMDGSIE

-633 KFTVYLP
+633 KFTVYVP

-688 ITAWNG
+688 TTAWNG
-694 KEALDIFERE
+694 KEALDTFERE

-722 GLEATRKIRQLGK
+722 GLEATRKIRLLGK
-735 KDALHIPI
+735 KDAPHIPI

>member
-1 MVLFCLSKNAVF
+1 MNS
-13 SRFTTVMHGDIIKNK
+13 IK
-28 LKLIELYE
+28 
-36 KGYIMKK
+36 
-43 NIRKQQNNDMKIVHD
+43 RKQQDNEMKIIHD

-63 GAFAMASILLVILI
+63 GAFAMFSVLLVVLI

-86 KQIQKQFFQERSKN
+86 KQIQKQFFQERNKN

-128 QVKKKKEIPGEGL
+128 QVKKKKEIPGDVL

-146 TIYESV
+146 TIYESA

-160 RDILLFFNDNNQY
+160 RDILLFFNENNQY

-198 DSIYSV
+198 DAIYSI

-230 GNQMKYISI
+230 GKQMKYISI

-251 VDGFEKQN
+251 VDGFERQN

-286 FNALED
+286 FNALEE

-298 SSIREMRDNLINNK
+298 SSIREMRDNLINKK

-320 DGKHYYVSSTA
+320 EGKRYYVSSTA

-357 TTFTFAAVIAVL
+357 TTLTFAAVIAVL

-376 ISTIFVLSTTDRKM
+376 MSIIFVLSATDRKM

-399 KLEEAAK
+399 KLAEAAK

-551 IWIRIRESGHDSIKS
+551 IWIRIRETGHDSIKS

-688 ITAWNG
+688 TTAWNG
-694 KEALDIFERE
+694 KEALDTFERE

-722 GLEATRKIRQLGK
+722 GLEATRKIRLLGK
-735 KDALHIPI
+735 KDAPHIPI

>member
-1 MVLFCLSKNAVF
+1 MSK
-13 SRFTTVMHGDIIKNK
+13 I
-28 LKLIELYE
+28 
-36 KGYIMKK
+36 
-43 NIRKQQNNDMKIVHD
+43 IRKSKQEQMIRD
-58 KRTFR
+58 KNTFH
-63 GAFAMASILLVILI
+63 AILAMISILLVILI
-77 IAFLSVVYS
+77 IVFLSIVYS
-86 KQIQKQFFQERSKN
+86 KQIQEQFYQERSKN
-100 LLNISSK
+100 LLNVSSK

-121 CLDTMEY
+121 SLDTMEF
-128 QVKKKKEIPGEGL
+128 QTMKKKDISADGVENLMHAIH
-141 EEWMS
+141 
-146 TIYESV
+146 ESV
-152 CIKRDNSD
+152 CIKRENSD
-160 RDILLFFNDNNQY
+160 RDILVLFNENNQY

-181 YQGNWSNLSIF
+181 YQGNWNNLSIF

-198 DSIYSV
+198 DAIYSV

-217 LLREIDD
+217 LLRELDGG
-224 RNVTID
+224 NATID
-230 GNQMKYISI
+230 GKKIKYISI
-239 CINTNDFKECFT
+239 CINTKDFKECFN

-286 FNALED
+286 FNALEN
-292 CETLQG
+292 CETIHG
-298 SSIREMRDNLINNK
+298 SSIRMMRDNLREKK

-320 DGKHYYVSSTA
+320 NGKKYYVSSTS

-357 TTFTFAAVIAVL
+357 TTLLYATVIAVL

-376 ISTIFVLSTTDRKM
+376 ISTIFVLSSSDRKL

-399 KLEEAAK
+399 KLAEAAK

-439 ALKEDN
+439 ALKEEN
-445 PQKTID
+445 SQKTTD

-477 RGKIEITNSNLN
+477 RGKIEISNTNMN

-503 EMDDRNLE
+503 EMNDRNLE
-511 INVNVDEVIHSEL
+511 INVNVEEVIHSEL
-524 FGDDLHLKQVLIN
+524 FGDDLHFKQVLIN
-537 IIGNAVK
+537 ILGNAVK
-544 FTPDHGK
+544 FTPDCGK
-551 IWIRIRESGHDSIKS
+551 IWLRIKETGFDSIKAD
-566 FFQIEIEDNGIGMKE
+566 FQIEIEDTGIGMKE
-581 EFIKDIFKPFSQEAS
+581 EYLKDIFKPFSQEAS
-596 TSRTKYQGTGLGM
+596 GSRTQYQGTGLGM
-609 AITKNIIELMDGSIE
+609 AITKNIVELMGGSIN
-624 VESEYQKGT
+624 VESVYQKGS
-633 KFTVYLP
+633 KFTVLLP
-640 FLINSRYQE
+640 FLINSRYQD
-649 RILEKQEKNISG
+649 RNIKKEEQNITG
-661 ISILLVDDNELNLD
+661 IHILLVDDNELNLE
-675 VAKELLEAEGAKV
+675 VAKELLEAEGAR
-688 ITAWNG
+688 ITTAWNG
-694 KEALDIFERE
+694 KEALDIYERE

-722 GLEATRKIRQLGK
+722 GLEAARNIRKLEKQEAK
-735 KDALHIPI
+735 QIPI

-772 IDTII
+772 IETIM
-777 MVISKFF
+777 MVIRKVLT

>member
-1 MVLFCLSKNAVF
+1 MF
-13 SRFTTVMHGDIIKNK
+13 SV
-28 LKLIELYE
+28 
-36 KGYIMKK
+36 
-43 NIRKQQNNDMKIVHD
+43 
-58 KRTFR
+58 
-63 GAFAMASILLVILI
+63 LLVVLI

-86 KQIQKQFFQERSKN
+86 KQIQKQFFQERNKN

-128 QVKKKKEIPGEGL
+128 QVKKKKEIPGDVL

-146 TIYESV
+146 TIYESA

-160 RDILLFFNDNNQY
+160 RDILLFFNENNQY

-198 DSIYSV
+198 DAIYSI

-230 GNQMKYISI
+230 GKQMKYISI

-251 VDGFEKQN
+251 VDGFERQN

-286 FNALED
+286 FNALEE

-298 SSIREMRDNLINNK
+298 SSIREMRDNLINKK

-320 DGKHYYVSSTA
+320 EGKRYYVSSTA

-357 TTFTFAAVIAVL
+357 TTLTFAAVIAVL

-376 ISTIFVLSTTDRKM
+376 MSIIFVLSATDRKM

-399 KLEEAAK
+399 KLAEAAK

-551 IWIRIRESGHDSIKS
+551 IWIRIRETGHDSIKS

-649 RILEKQEKNISG
+649 RILEKQEQNISG

-688 ITAWNG
+688 TTAWNG
-694 KEALDIFERE
+694 KEALDTFERE

-722 GLEATRKIRQLGK
+722 GLEATRKIRLLGK
-735 KDALHIPI
+735 KDAPHIPI

>member
-1 MVLFCLSKNAVF
+1 ML
-13 SRFTTVMHGDIIKNK
+13 RFK
-28 LKLIELYE
+28 
-36 KGYIMKK
+36 
-43 NIRKQQNNDMKIVHD
+43 RKQSDELKIQIND
-58 KRTFR
+58 KRTYH
-63 GAFAMASILLVILI
+63 GAIAMLSIAFVICVISILGI
-77 IAFLSVVYS
+77 SYTR
-86 KQIQKQFFQERSKN
+86 QIQKQFFQERSKN

-107 VGDMMNSMITDVWS
+107 MGDMMNSMITDVWS
-121 CLDTMEY
+121 CLDTLEY
-128 QVKKKKEIPGEGL
+128 QAKKKKDIPGDVL

-146 TIYESV
+146 TIHESV
-152 CIKRDNSD
+152 CIKRKDSD
-160 RDILLFFNDNNQY
+160 RDILLFFNEKNEY
-173 YMISEEGY
+173 YMITENGY
-181 YQGNWSNLSIF
+181 FHGNWNNVSIF
-192 TELNTK
+192 TDLDSK
-198 DSIYSV
+198 DDILSV
-204 TLPNVKET
+204 VLPNVDESQK
-212 QNYIM
+212 YIM
-217 LLREIDD
+217 LIRKIDESS
-224 RNVTID
+224 NITFD
-230 GNQMKYISI
+230 GNNLKYLSI

-259 FFYILSADGHRLF
+259 FFYILAEDGHRVF

-278 SFIDVFNI
+278 SFIDLLNI
-286 FNALED
+286 FDALED
-292 CETLQG
+292 CEIVNG
-298 SSIREMRDNLINNK
+298 PSINEMMSNLKEKK

-320 DGKHYYVSSTA
+320 DGEKYYVSSTA

-346 ILASNYDSFLK
+346 ILASNYDHFLK
-357 TTFTFAAVIAVL
+357 TTLSFAAVVSVL

-376 ISTIFVLSTTDRKM
+376 ISIILVLASSDRKL

-399 KLEEAAK
+399 KLAEAAK

-412 DAKTEFLSNMS
+412 EAKTEFLSNMS

-445 PQKTID
+445 SQKTMD
-451 CLKKIQ
+451 CLRKIQ

-489 IIRIVE
+489 IIRIIE

-503 EMDDRNLE
+503 QLEDRNLE
-511 INVNVDEVIHSEL
+511 INVNVENVVHSEL
-524 FGDDLHLKQVLIN
+524 FGDDLHFKQVLIN

-551 IWIRIRESGHDSIKS
+551 IWIRVKEIGFDSIKAN
-566 FFQIEIEDNGIGMKE
+566 FQIEIEDTGIGMKE
-581 EFIKDIFKPFSQEAS
+581 EFLKDIFKPFSQEAH

-624 VESEYQKGT
+624 VDSVYQKGS
-633 KFTVYLP
+633 KFTVFIP

-649 RILEKQEKNISG
+649 RVLEKEDMNIDG
-661 ISILLVDDNELNLD
+661 IHILLVDDNELNLE
-675 VAKELLEAEGAKV
+675 VAKELLESEGARV
-688 ITAWNG
+688 TTAWNG
-694 KEALDIFERE
+694 KEALDMFEKE
-704 KEGTF
+704 DEGTF
-709 DVIIMD
+709 NLIIMD
-715 IMMPVMD
+715 IMMPIMD
-722 GLEATRKIRQLGK
+722 GLEATRRIRQLHK
-735 KDALHIPI
+735 QDAHHIPI

-772 IDTII
+772 IETMK
-777 MVISKFF
+777 MVIGKCLS

>member
-1 MVLFCLSKNAVF
+1 
-13 SRFTTVMHGDIIKNK
+13 
-28 LKLIELYE
+28 
-36 KGYIMKK
+36 
-43 NIRKQQNNDMKIVHD
+43 
-58 KRTFR
+58 
-63 GAFAMASILLVILI
+63 
-77 IAFLSVVYS
+77 
-86 KQIQKQFFQERSKN
+86 
-100 LLNISSK
+100 
-107 VGDMMNSMITDVWS
+107 
-121 CLDTMEY
+121 
-128 QVKKKKEIPGEGL
+128 
-141 EEWMS
+141 MS
-146 TIYESV
+146 TIYESA

-160 RDILLFFNDNNQY
+160 RDILLFFNENNQY

-198 DSIYSV
+198 DAIYSI

-230 GNQMKYISI
+230 GKQMKYISI

-251 VDGFEKQN
+251 VDGFERQN

-286 FNALED
+286 FNALEE

-298 SSIREMRDNLINNK
+298 SSIREMRDNLINKK

-320 DGKHYYVSSTA
+320 EGKRYYVSSTA

-357 TTFTFAAVIAVL
+357 TTLTFAAVIAVL

-376 ISTIFVLSTTDRKM
+376 MSIIFVLSATDRKM

-399 KLEEAAK
+399 KLAEAAK

-551 IWIRIRESGHDSIKS
+551 IWIRIRETGHDSIKS

-688 ITAWNG
+688 TTAWNG
-694 KEALDIFERE
+694 KEALDTFERE

-722 GLEATRKIRQLGK
+722 GLEATRKIRLLGK
-735 KDALHIPI
+735 KDAPHIPI

>member
-1 MVLFCLSKNAVF
+1 M
-13 SRFTTVMHGDIIKNK
+13 NK
-28 LKLIELYE
+28 F
-36 KGYIMKK
+36 M
-43 NIRKQQNNDMKIVHD
+43 RKQQDNETKNTHD
-58 KRTFR
+58 KRAFR
-63 GAFAMASILLVILI
+63 GAFAMFSVLLVILI

-128 QVKKKKEIPGEGL
+128 QVKKKKEISGDGL

-160 RDILLFFNDNNQY
+160 RDILLFFNENNQY

-198 DSIYSV
+198 DSIYSI

-286 FNALED
+286 FNALEE

-298 SSIREMRDNLINNK
+298 SSIREMRDNLINKK

-320 DGKHYYVSSTA
+320 EGKHYYVSSTA

-376 ISTIFVLSTTDRKM
+376 ISTIFVLSTTDRKL
-390 MQQQKIANE
+390 MQQQKIANQ
-399 KLEEAAK
+399 KLAEAAK

-551 IWIRIRESGHDSIKS
+551 IWIRIRETGHDSIKS

-688 ITAWNG
+688 TTAWNG
-694 KEALDIFERE
+694 KEALDTFERE

-722 GLEATRKIRQLGK
+722 GLEATRKIRLLGK
-735 KDALHIPI
+735 KDAPHIPI

>member
-1 MVLFCLSKNAVF
+1 ML
-13 SRFTTVMHGDIIKNK
+13 RFK
-28 LKLIELYE
+28 
-36 KGYIMKK
+36 
-43 NIRKQQNNDMKIVHD
+43 RKQSDELKIQIND
-58 KRTFR
+58 KRTYH
-63 GAFAMASILLVILI
+63 GAIAMLSIAFVIFVISILGI
-77 IAFLSVVYS
+77 SYTR
-86 KQIQKQFFQERSKN
+86 QIQKQFFQERSKN

-107 VGDMMNSMITDVWS
+107 MGDMMNSMITDVWS
-121 CLDTMEY
+121 CLDTLEY
-128 QVKKKKEIPGEGL
+128 QAKKKKDIPGDVL

-146 TIYESV
+146 TIHESV
-152 CIKRDNSD
+152 CIKRKDSD
-160 RDILLFFNDNNQY
+160 RDILLFFNEKNEY
-173 YMISEEGY
+173 YMITENGY
-181 YQGNWSNLSIF
+181 FHGNWNNVSIF
-192 TELNTK
+192 TDLNSK
-198 DSIYSV
+198 DDIFSV
-204 TLPNVKET
+204 VLPNVDESQK
-212 QNYIM
+212 YIM
-217 LLREIDD
+217 LIRKIDD
-224 RNVTID
+224 SSNITFD
-230 GNQMKYISI
+230 GNNLKYLSI

-259 FFYILSADGHRLF
+259 FFYILAEDGHRVF

-278 SFIDVFNI
+278 SFIDLLNI
-286 FNALED
+286 FDALED
-292 CETLQG
+292 CEIVNG
-298 SSIREMRDNLINNK
+298 PSINEMMSNLKEKK

-320 DGKHYYVSSTA
+320 DGEKYYVSSTA

-346 ILASNYDSFLK
+346 ILASNYDHFLK
-357 TTFTFAAVIAVL
+357 TTLSFAAVVSVL

-376 ISTIFVLSTTDRKM
+376 ISIILVLASSDRKL

-399 KLEEAAK
+399 KLAEAAK

-412 DAKTEFLSNMS
+412 EAKTEFLSNMS

-445 PQKTID
+445 SQKTMD
-451 CLKKIQ
+451 CLRKIQ

-489 IIRIVE
+489 IIRIIE

-503 EMDDRNLE
+503 QLEDRNLE
-511 INVNVDEVIHSEL
+511 INVNVENVVHSEL
-524 FGDDLHLKQVLIN
+524 FGDDLHFKQVLIN

-551 IWIRIRESGHDSIKS
+551 IWIRVKEIGFDSIKAN
-566 FFQIEIEDNGIGMKE
+566 FQIEIEDTGIGMKE
-581 EFIKDIFKPFSQEAS
+581 DFLKDIFKPFSQEAH

-624 VESEYQKGT
+624 VDSVYQKGS
-633 KFTVYLP
+633 KFTVFIP

-649 RILEKQEKNISG
+649 RVLEKEDMNIDG
-661 ISILLVDDNELNLD
+661 IHILLVDDNELNLE
-675 VAKELLEAEGAKV
+675 VAKELLESEGARV
-688 ITAWNG
+688 TTAWNG
-694 KEALDIFERE
+694 KEALDMFEKE
-704 KEGTF
+704 DEGTF
-709 DVIIMD
+709 NLIIMD

-722 GLEATRKIRQLGK
+722 GLEATRKIRQLHK

-772 IDTII
+772 IETMK
-777 MVISKFF
+777 MVIGKCLS

>member
-1 MVLFCLSKNAVF
+1 MIN
-13 SRFTTVMHGDIIKNK
+13 
-28 LKLIELYE
+28 LK
-36 KGYIMKK
+36 
-43 NIRKQQNNDMKIVHD
+43 RKHQNSEMRQAYD
-58 KRTFR
+58 KRTYH
-63 GAFAMASILLVILI
+63 GAIAMISILFVILI
-77 IAFLSVVYS
+77 IGFLSVVYS
-86 KQIQKQFFQERSKN
+86 KQIQKQFFWERSKN

-128 QVKKKKEIPGEGL
+128 QLKKKKEIPAEGL

-146 TIYESV
+146 VIHESV
-152 CIKRDNSD
+152 CIKRKNSE
-160 RDILLFFNDNNQY
+160 RDILLFFNESNQY

-181 YQGNWSNLSIF
+181 YHGNWSNLSVF
-192 TELNTK
+192 MDLNTK
-198 DSIYSV
+198 DDIYSI
-204 TLPNVKET
+204 TLPNVTET

-230 GNQMKYISI
+230 GQKMKYIAI
-239 CINTNDFKECFT
+239 CINTKDFKECFT

-278 SFIDVFNI
+278 SFIDVFNV
-286 FNALED
+286 FNALEN
-292 CETLQG
+292 CETVHG
-298 SSIREMRDNLINNK
+298 STIIEMRENLINKK
-312 NDCSEFLY
+312 NDCSEFTY
-320 DGKHYYVSSTA
+320 EGKNYYVSSTA

-338 ILMFVPTE
+338 ILMFVPTD

-357 TTFTFAAVIAVL
+357 TTLTFAAVIALL
-369 LIVLFVS
+369 LIILFVS
-376 ISTIFVLSTTDRKM
+376 MSTIFVLSSSDRKLM
-390 MQQQKIANE
+390 MQQKIANE
-399 KLEEAAK
+399 KLAEAAK

-412 DAKTEFLSNMS
+412 EAKTEFLSNMS

-439 ALKEDN
+439 AMREDN
-445 PQKTID
+445 PQKTMD

-495 ECVSIVYG
+495 DCVSIVYG
-503 EMDDRNLE
+503 EMDDRNIE
-511 INVNVDEVIHSEL
+511 INVNVEDVMHSEL
-524 FGDDLHLKQVLIN
+524 FGDDLHFKQVLIN
-537 IIGNAVK
+537 ILGNAVK

-551 IWIRIRESGHDSIKS
+551 IWVRVRETGHDSIKA
-566 FFQIEIEDNGIGMKE
+566 FYQIEVEDNGIGMKP

-624 VESEYQKGT
+624 VQSEYQKGT

-649 RILEKQEKNISG
+649 NVLEKLDKNVKG
-661 ISILLVDDNELNLD
+661 IHILLVDDNALNLE

-688 ITAWNG
+688 TTAWNG
-694 KEALDIFERE
+694 QEALDIFERE

-709 DVIIMD
+709 DMIIMD

-722 GLEATRKIRQLGK
+722 GLEATRRIRKLAK
-735 KDALHIPI
+735 KDAGYIPI
-743 IAMTANAFREDIQK
+743 IAMTANAFREDVQK

-772 IDTII
+772 IETIM
-777 MVISKFF
+777 MVISKFM